1 MAKKQRS
8 LQCDRYMSSGMPVAT
23 SSIAPSA
30 VSPPFKTCSKCRSLF
45 KNDGNMSIHTTLA
58 YSRCRCHRYFKFSL
72 QQRQLGLSHG
82 MWLDSQGTISATADR
97 GMHQFENGKG
107 HGCKQRSKY
116 ITAVHSSNDREPPH
130 CTELPPI
137 TLSQKSVAGFSSR
150 CEPNN
155 NNRSA
160 EKALLHGNSHETS
173 TSKLPLLAW

>member
-137 TLSQKSVAGFSSR
+137 TLSQKSVSSR
-150 CEPNN
+150 CEPDN